1 MNTKQ
6 NHQDFLKH
14 LRERNGHTPQ
24 SLAEL
29 SRVHVSMIYKADKQ
43 LSNVKIETI
52 RKIYHSLCKNEDEW
66 ATLFLLWAHAADNGQ
81 TPLYRM
87 NEAMKALR
95 EEYGESISPWISKIT
110 HIVAGIEVAD
120 LPLLEWGIKEYAS
133 NPHARD
139 IVRSWKSTKEDMT
152 RQ

>member
-6 NHQDFLKH
+6 SQHSFLKQ

-24 SLAEL
+24 SLAEACG
-29 SRVHVSMIYKADKQ
+29 VHVSMIYKADKQ

-66 ATLFLLWAHAADNGQ
+66 AMLLLMWAHAADDGQ

-87 NEAMKALR
+87 DEAMKGLK
-95 EEYGESISPWISKIT
+95 EEYGESINPWIRKIT
-110 HIVAGIEVAD
+110 NIVAGIEMAD
-120 LPLLEWGIKEYAS
+120 LPLLEWGIKEYAT

-139 IVRSWKSTKEDMT
+139 IVRSWKSTKENMGG
-152 RQ
+152 